1 MTNCSVAEKKF
12 DRAVTLLRS
21 GGVVAFPTESWYGL
35 AVDPFN
41 PEALDLLYA
50 IKKRPAEK
58 PILLLVSGQEDLKSL
73 VRSIPQPF
81 LILMEHF
88 WPGPLTLVFPA
99 QSNLPDRLTAGTGTV
114 AVRCSS
120 NPVAGQLIAQ
130 FGRPITG
137 TSANLSG
144 TPPQQ
149 TAAGVAENLDNNLD
163 MILDAGPTPGGE
175 CSTIVAYRKEKLVC
189 VRKGQVP
196 FAAVNAAVG

>member
-1 MTNCSVAEKKF
+1 MNNRFVTDKEL
-12 DRAVTLLRS
+12 DQAVSLLRS

-41 PEALDLLYA
+41 HSALDLLYS

-58 PILLLVSGQEDLKSL
+58 PILVLVSGEEDLKQL
-73 VRSIPQPF
+73 VESIPEPYP
-81 LILMEHF
+81 LLMRHF

-99 QSNLPDRLTAGTGTV
+99 IPTLPERLTAGTGTV

-120 NPVAGQLIAQ
+120 DPVAGRLLAR

-144 TPPQQ
+144 TQPQQ
-149 TAAGVAENLDNNLD
+149 TAAGVAENLQDNLTL
-163 MILDAGPTPGGE
+163 ILDAGSTPGGE
-175 CSTIVAYRKEKLVC
+175 CSTIVAYRDEKLVC
-189 VRKGQVP
+189 VRKGQIP
-196 FAAVNAAVG
+196 FMAVMAAGG